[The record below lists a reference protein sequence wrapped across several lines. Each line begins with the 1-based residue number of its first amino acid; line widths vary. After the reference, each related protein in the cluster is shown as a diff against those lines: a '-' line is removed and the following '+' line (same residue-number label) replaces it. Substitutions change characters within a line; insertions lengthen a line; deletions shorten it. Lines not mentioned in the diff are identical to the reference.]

1 MQAWHW
7 DCVCITACVHPTN
20 DKDNTAQVIAILR
33 PYHAMQA
40 VWRLYH
46 QARRAVHSSAT
57 TGSALQAQQL
67 EPELTSQPNSG
78 LNHLSEQG
86 SRTGTGVTAH
96 ASRGAADW
104 AEYYA
109 AQAVH
114 AAHCAQAHMSPG
126 RVRPAPSIGSSSSK
140 QQADLTLGSGDGDG
154 VGLSFLHSKL

>member
-7 DCVCITACVHPTN
+7 ACVCITACVHPTN
-20 DKDNTAQVIAILR
+20 DEDNTAQMIAVLR

-40 VWRLYH
+40 VWRVYH
-46 QARRAVHSSAT
+46 QARRAVHSSAA

-78 LNHLSEQG
+78 LNHLSEQV
-86 SRTGTGVTAH
+86 SRTGTEGTAH

-126 RVRPAPSIGSSSSK
+126 RVRPAPSIASSSSR
-140 QQADLTLGSGDGDG
+140 QQPDRMSSGGGGG
-154 VGLSFLHSKL
+154 VALSYLRSKL